1 MDRVPVNSKD
11 LASVG
16 YDPITQT
23 LEVELLDKKIYHFYG
38 VSNSDHEDLL
48 SADSHGT
55 YFSKYIKEKYPYKK
69 L

>member
-1 MDRVPVNSKD
+1 MDRVPVNSKN

-23 LEVELLDKKIYHFYG
+23 LEVELLNKKIYHFYG
-38 VSNSDHEDLL
+38 VSNADHEDLL

>member
-1 MDRVPVNSKD
+1 MDRIPVNSKN

-23 LEVELLDKKIYHFYG
+23 LEIEFLNKKIYHFYG

-48 SADSHGT
+48 SADSHET
-55 YFSKYIKEKYPYKK
+55 YFSNNIKDKYPYKK